1 MFDLFEEIEQA
12 IKDILMG
19 FVESN
24 LTTMFTDV
32 NDKTATIATEVG
44 QTPQGWNSGIFN
56 MVQNLSE
63 SVVIPIAGLIITFV
77 LCYELITMITEKN
90 NMHDIDTWM
99 FLSGY
104 SRLW

>member
-32 NDKTATIATEVG
+32 NEKTATIATEVG
-44 QTPQGWNSGIFN
+44 QTPQAWNGGIFS
-56 MVQNLSE
+56 MIQNLSE
-63 SVVIPIAGLIITFV
+63 TVVIPIAGLIITFV
-77 LCYELITMITEKN
+77 LC
-90 NMHDIDTWM
+90 
-99 FLSGY
+99 
-104 SRLW
+104 

>member
-32 NDKTATIATEVG
+32 NEKTATIATEVG
-44 QTPQGWNSGIFN
+44 QTPQAWNGGIFS
-56 MVQNLSE
+56 MIQNLSE
-63 SVVIPIAGLIITFV
+63 TVVIPIAGLIITFV
-77 LCYELITMITEKN
+77 LCYELITMVTEKN
-90 NMHDIDTWM
+90 NLHEMETCH
-99 FLSGY
+99 
-104 SRLW
+104 

>member
-32 NDKTATIATEVG
+32 NEKTATIATEVG
-44 QTPQGWNSGIFN
+44 QTPQAWNGGIFS
-56 MVQNLSE
+56 MIQNLSE
-63 SVVIPIAGLIITFV
+63 TVVIPIAGLIITFV
-77 LCYELITMITEKN
+77 LCYELITMVTEKN
-90 NMHDIDTWM
+90 NAIFQVLQCA
-99 FLSGY
+99 FLIFHVF
-104 SRLW
+104 